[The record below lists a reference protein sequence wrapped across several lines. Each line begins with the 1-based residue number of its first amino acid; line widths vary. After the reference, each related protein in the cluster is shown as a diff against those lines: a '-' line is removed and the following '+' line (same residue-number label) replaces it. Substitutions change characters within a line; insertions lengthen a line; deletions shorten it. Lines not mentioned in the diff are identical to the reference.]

1 MTWISSKSHQN
12 SIDGRRNFPK
22 SLCQGSWSW
31 CSYPGCSQ
39 REPQTDAWL
48 HYSSRKSSWLK
59 MGGGDHVSR
68 VYPAVVR
75 FRQNRGRYLIHL
87 FINVFSKMEKL
98 DVNHWACRVHSHQQH
113 VTIRGAVTFPDMQ
126 STDGAS
132 VWFEMQQ
139 EKQRGFLSSQVLPA
153 QAAASASVVNCI
165 LRMNPLCQRTSS
177 EYQKYYG
184 FILIYI

>member
-39 REPQTDAWL
+39 SEPQTDAWL

-75 FRQNRGRYLIHL
+75 FQQNRARYLIHL
-87 FINVFSKMEKL
+87 FINVFSKMEKW
-98 DVNHWACRVHSHQQH
+98 DVNHRACRVHSHQQH

-126 STDGAS
+126 STDGGGRFCLVWNAAGKTTWLPFPAGFTCTGCS
-132 VWFEMQQ
+132 VCIGGELYPPS
-139 EKQRGFLSSQVLPA
+139 EPSV
-153 QAAASASVVNCI
+153 SANIFRISEI
-165 LRMNPLCQRTSS
+165 LRTYSN
-177 EYQKYYG
+177 
-184 FILIYI
+184 